1 MAIDTSAKSGSMLDK
16 PTDML
21 AKKLAGT
28 HKLWSVADKEEL
40 VKKDIETIQQP
51 VDTTVANQVIADN
64 NIADIAGI
72 MASTDEEAIANKTP
86 EELASE
92 EAARIKPR
100 VRQFG
105 EALGKDITTLRGA
118 YELEKAIT
126 GQPSIDEAASS
137 FGGAINRAGKVAGLA
152 NTGRI
157 AGTKLTADQKAK
169 FLSTGNFREAA
180 QTTDAP
186 VAPLYK
192 NINNLNTTNKNIF
205 YDVLDAGTLNDKGT
219 FIVDPELFGLMG
231 ILAEEFFV
239 QSMFTTDPEEVSDVV
254 EEVNEQDSIKKLEF
268 KKAQGIQELGKEI
281 YREYKRTKAMQ
292 KGLGDTAEY
301 INEIYPDCHLSM
313 PPT

>member
-51 VDTTVANQVIADN
+51 VDTAVANQVIADN
-64 NIADIAGI
+64 NIEDIAGI

-192 NINNLNTTNKNIF
+192 NINN
-205 YDVLDAGTLNDKGT
+205 
-219 FIVDPELFGLMG
+219 
-231 ILAEEFFV
+231 
-239 QSMFTTDPEEVSDVV
+239 
-254 EEVNEQDSIKKLEF
+254 
-268 KKAQGIQELGKEI
+268 
-281 YREYKRTKAMQ
+281 
-292 KGLGDTAEY
+292 
-301 INEIYPDCHLSM
+301 
-313 PPT
+313 